1 MGPSK
6 TQGVPHPPDL
16 ATVKERIADALLEQI
31 LDPNREVNPV
41 YINYTLATT
50 DGRVLTGIISG
61 ESATSVTLKRAEGA
75 GETVL
80 RANIEELVSTGLSI
94 MPEGVE
100 KDVTPE
106 QMVDLIALLR
116 RGG

>member
-1 MGPSK
+1 M
-6 TQGVPHPPDL
+6 
-16 ATVKERIADALLEQI
+16 
-31 LDPNREVNPV
+31 

-50 DGRVLTGIISG
+50 DGRVMTGIISG

-100 KDVTPE
+100 KDVTPP
-106 QMVDLIALLR
+106 QMVI
-116 RGG
+116 